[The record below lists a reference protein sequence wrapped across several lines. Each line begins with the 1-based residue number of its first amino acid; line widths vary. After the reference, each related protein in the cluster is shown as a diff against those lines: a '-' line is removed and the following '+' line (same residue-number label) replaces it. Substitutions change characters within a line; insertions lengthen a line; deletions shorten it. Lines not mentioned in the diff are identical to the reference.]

1 MRRLRVIVALIIVPL
16 VMSCRPLQETQSE
29 LNNDTAE
36 PTPQMTPP
44 EPSPAFVTGEV
55 IYVPAYSNVFHETP
69 KPYPLTTTLNVH
81 NIDLDNSIHL
91 TRVDYYNTSGE
102 LLKSYLE
109 EDMEVQPLQTV
120 QFVVNEAYM
129 DEITGANFIVE
140 WVSEAQVNSPIV
152 EALMI
157 STRKQ
162 QGISFLAEGRV
173 IRILGNDN

>member
-1 MRRLRVIVALIIVPL
+1 M
-16 VMSCRPLQETQSE
+16 MSCRPVQEAQSE
-29 LNNDTAE
+29 LDNQKDTVE
-36 PTPQMTPP
+36 TTPQTTLS
-44 EPSPAFVTGEV
+44 ESSPAFVTGEV
-55 IYVPAYSNVFHETP
+55 IYVPAYSSVFHETP
-69 KPYPLTTTLNVH
+69 KPYSLTTTLNVH

-109 EDMEVQPLQTV
+109 EDIEIQPFQTV
-120 QFVVNEAYM
+120 QFVVKEAYM

-140 WVSEAQVNSPIV
+140 WVSKTQVNSPIV

-157 STRKQ
+157 STNMQ